1 MEWKDS
7 MIKFFEIFLGDSEI
21 IVDLHILK
29 LKIT

>member
-7 MIKFFEIFLGDSEI
+7 TIKIFEIFLSDSEI
-21 IVDLHILK
+21 MVDLHILK